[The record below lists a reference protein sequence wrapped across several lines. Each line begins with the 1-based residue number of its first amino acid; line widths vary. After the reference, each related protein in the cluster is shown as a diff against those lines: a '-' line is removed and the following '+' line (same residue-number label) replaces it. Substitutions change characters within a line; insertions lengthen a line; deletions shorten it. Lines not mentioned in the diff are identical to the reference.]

1 MDIPIQDKST
11 RQEIILIHGNP
22 GTGKTSS
29 AWKHCQMKGW
39 NPIVLDVN
47 GTNFTPM
54 PNLDID
60 FNKNHIMVLKQLKH
74 WIPIIAKSDYDT
86 IVIEDTGRLID
97 NKLTPVKGNEKNKF
111 AKWEVRANAMSQLI
125 DCLLKSKLNIGLGL
139 RAKSLET
146 VHMSGVLAV
155 GIGVGLGLQPH
166 CQRHSCCVAVDSTQS
181 MNDGT
186 GDEGILETEVVLPAG
201 TEEDNISILA

>member
-22 GTGKTSS
+22 GTGKTTS

-111 AKWEVRANAMSQLI
+111 AKWEVRATAMSQLL
-125 DCLLKSKLNIGLGL
+125 DCLLKSKLNIIFIGQSDMII
-139 RAKSLET
+139 KDHENKDDNET
-146 VHMSGVLAV
+146 YSKPVVEINSIVNYAYYTFKPDPVTFMWTCTKYRNEPGVLY
-155 GIGVGLGLQPH
+155 
-166 CQRHSCCVAVDSTQS
+166 
-181 MNDGT
+181 
-186 GDEGILETEVVLPAG
+186 E
-201 TEEDNISILA
+201 